1 MISPAECFKEI
12 FRTQIN
18 RTGANKLLEWM
29 ESKDFF
35 TAPASRKYNGA
46 YEGGLVEHS
55 YISFIAFS
63 VFRRL
68 HFQLGTIC
76 HQLISFSYQTMI
88 QLVPIFSCSSLNTY
102 YELLNGPVAWRYS
115 AESRAITGLLH
126 DVCKANFY
134 KKTETGWAVNDRLP
148 MGHGEKSVYLIMKH
162 MELTDDE
169 ALAIRW
175 HMGAYDDAFRG
186 GSKAFNIAMDRC
198 PLIFAL
204 HQADTI
210 ATMREKS
217 ESWQ

>member
-12 FRTQIN
+12 FQTQIN
-18 RTGANKLLEWM
+18 RPGADKLLEWL
-29 ESKDFF
+29 ESTDFF
-35 TAPASRKYNGA
+35 TAPASTKHHGA
-46 YEGGLVEHS
+46 YEGGLVRH
-55 YISFIAFS
+55 
-63 VFRRL
+63 
-68 HFQLGTIC
+68 
-76 HQLISFSYQTMI
+76 
-88 QLVPIFSCSSLNTY
+88 SLNVY
-102 YELLNGPVAWRYS
+102 YALLGYYITRNGYSQESHAIVA
-115 AESRAITGLLH
+115 LLH
-126 DVCKANFY
+126 DVCKADFY
-134 KKTETGWAVNDRLP
+134 EMTESGWAVNDRLP

-186 GSKAFNIAMDRC
+186 GSKAFNIDMDRC

>member
-1 MISPAECFKEI
+1 
-12 FRTQIN
+12 
-18 RTGANKLLEWM
+18 
-29 ESKDFF
+29 
-35 TAPASRKYNGA
+35 
-46 YEGGLVEHS
+46 
-55 YISFIAFS
+55 
-63 VFRRL
+63 
-68 HFQLGTIC
+68 
-76 HQLISFSYQTMI
+76 
-88 QLVPIFSCSSLNTY
+88 
-102 YELLNGPVAWRYS
+102 
-115 AESRAITGLLH
+115 
-126 DVCKANFY
+126 
-134 KKTETGWAVNDRLP
+134 

-198 PLIFAL
+198 PLIFVL

>member
-18 RTGANKLLEWM
+18 RPGADKLLEWL
-29 ESKDFF
+29 ESTDFF
-35 TAPASRKYNGA
+35 TAPASTKNHGA
-46 YEGGLVEHS
+46 YEGALVEH
-55 YISFIAFS
+55 
-63 VFRRL
+63 
-68 HFQLGTIC
+68 
-76 HQLISFSYQTMI
+76 
-88 QLVPIFSCSSLNTY
+88 SLNTY
-102 YELLNGPVAWRYS
+102 YEPLNGPVAWQYS